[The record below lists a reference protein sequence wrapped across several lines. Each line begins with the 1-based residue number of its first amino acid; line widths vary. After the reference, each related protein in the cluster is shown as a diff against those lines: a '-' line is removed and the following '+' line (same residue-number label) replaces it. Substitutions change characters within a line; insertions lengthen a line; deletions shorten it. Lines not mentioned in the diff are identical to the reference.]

1 MLGDVTTALLTVG
14 HGTADAETL
23 GGLLTSAGAGLVVD
37 VRRFPGSRRNP
48 DVARDALATWLP
60 EAGIEY
66 RHEPRLGGRR
76 HLPSA
81 EDHGQDG
88 WWRVK
93 AFRSYAAHTRTDEF
107 RAALGDLLKA
117 LGATAPRRTVVM
129 CSESLWWRCHRRLIS
144 DAAVLLH
151 DVPVEHLGH
160 DGRLT
165 PHRPSE
171 GARVDGGQLFYDVG
185 T

>member
-1 MLGDVTTALLTVG
+1 MPLPPLLTVG
-14 HGTADAETL
+14 HGTAGAESL
-23 GGLLTSAGAGLVVD
+23 GELLTRAEVGLVVD

-48 DVARDALATWLP
+48 DVGRDALAAWLP
-60 EAGIEY
+60 AIGIGY

-76 HLPSA
+76 HLPAA
-81 EDHGQDG
+81 EDQGQDG

-93 AFRSYAAHTRTDEF
+93 AFRSYAAFMRTDEF
-107 RAALGDLLKA
+107 RAGMDALLDD

-129 CSESLWWRCHRRLIS
+129 CSESLWWRCHRRLVG

-151 DVPVEHLGH
+151 DVLVEHLGH

-165 PHRPSE
+165 AHRVSE
-171 GARVDGGQLFYDVG
+171 GARVDAEELYYDV
-185 T
+185 TP